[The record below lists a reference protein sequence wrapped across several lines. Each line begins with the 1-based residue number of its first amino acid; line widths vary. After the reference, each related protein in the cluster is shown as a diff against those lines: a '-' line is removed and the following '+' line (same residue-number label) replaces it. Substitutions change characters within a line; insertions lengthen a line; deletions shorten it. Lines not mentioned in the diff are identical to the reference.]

1 MSLDDIRL
9 LRDAF
14 GCFMTGV
21 TVVTTLAEDG
31 TPIGFTANSFSSV
44 SLDPPL
50 LLVSVSNRSASLDH
64 FTRGRGFAVNILSE
78 GQKAL
83 SNTFARP
90 SEDRFDGIDWSIGPF
105 GAPVLAGASAWFDC
119 SLERA
124 IEAGDHTILLGRVEG
139 FEAGTAPGLG
149 YYRGAYMTPAIT
161 ALSAE
166 AGPRVVITAIIENEG
181 RVYMTDDGT
190 GGIQLPE
197 IRVDRSGA
205 RAALSKLIAE
215 TGTTAEPGLVYAIYD
230 DNGRGLQFI
239 AHLCPA
245 RDTSCT
251 RGAFVALD
259 ETALSDVTDPAQHS
273 MLERFASE
281 YRMGNFGQYTGSHE
295 AGDILSFSRG

>member
-50 LLVSVSNRSASLDH
+50 LLVSVSNRSASLEH
-64 FTRGRGFAVNILSE
+64 FTGGRGFAVNILSE

-90 SEDRFDGIDWSIGPF
+90 SEDRFDGIDWAAGPY

-139 FEAGTAPGLG
+139 F
-149 YYRGAYMTPAIT
+149 
-161 ALSAE
+161 
-166 AGPRVVITAIIENEG
+166 
-181 RVYMTDDGT
+181 
-190 GGIQLPE
+190 
-197 IRVDRSGA
+197 
-205 RAALSKLIAE
+205 
-215 TGTTAEPGLVYAIYD
+215 
-230 DNGRGLQFI
+230 
-239 AHLCPA
+239 
-245 RDTSCT
+245 
-251 RGAFVALD
+251 
-259 ETALSDVTDPAQHS
+259 
-273 MLERFASE
+273 
-281 YRMGNFGQYTGSHE
+281 
-295 AGDILSFSRG
+295 